1 MKKAIQVQNQ
11 IDVEDDELIE
21 DATKLLKSGEF
32 KNDLNLRKTITMFQR
47 RFRIGWHRG
56 LSLANV
62 LRDRGL
68 LVNPIVDEEI
78 ANELQKKADVKRMI
92 DSGLFT
98 ERRV

>member
-21 DATKLLKSGEF
+21 DATELLKTSVF

-56 LSLANV
+56 FNLVNV

-78 ANELQKKADVKRMI
+78 SEELSK
-92 DSGLFT
+92 
-98 ERRV
+98 

>member
-21 DATKLLKSGEF
+21 DATELLKTGVF

-56 LSLANV
+56 FNLANV
-62 LRDRGL
+62 LHNRGL

-78 ANELQKKADVKRMI
+78 SEELSK
-92 DSGLFT
+92 
-98 ERRV
+98 

>member
-21 DATKLLKSGEF
+21 DATELLKTDVF
-32 KNDLNLRKTITMFQR
+32 KNDLNLQKTITMFQR
-47 RFRIGWHRG
+47 RFRIGWNRG
-56 LSLANV
+56 FHLSEV

-68 LVNPIVDEEI
+68 LVNPIVDQEI
-78 ANELQKKADVKRMI
+78 ADELQQKADVKQMI
-92 DSGLFT
+92 ENGVFT